1 MSIQSRFLKNTKVN
15 QPKIEMQDKKNPPK
29 NEKKIERK
37 RDRERG
43 NLFVWELGKLC
54 IECERIVNL

>member
-1 MSIQSRFLKNTKVN
+1 
-15 QPKIEMQDKKNPPK
+15 MQDKKNPPK

-37 RDRERG
+37 RERERG